1 MTVSST
7 TCTARFHGNG
17 TPGPFSFG
25 FRFLVNS
32 DITVTKIDA
41 AGLSHPLIELSHYTV
56 SGAGGY
62 QGGEV
67 TLTNV
72 LEAEETLIV
81 ERIVPYL
88 QQVDYRN
95 QGAMPPEVV
104 ETAFD
109 RLTMMFQQIG
119 SIFKRAIRVSI
130 ENDTNQVITVAGT
143 LADKVVGW
151 NAEGTLTDLPLSI
164 NTMQF
169 PLSAPWVDAR
179 AYDSLTDCLAKVGG
193 LSADIL
199 ISSVVAL
206 TANTTV
212 QRNVRLVFVGGGS
225 VDLGAYNLSV
235 LAPIQASN
243 NHKLFLQNGAG
254 CVKFATGSN
263 GCSPGWFGAVGDG
276 VTDDSDAIQA
286 CINASNGGRILF
298 PCGIFRYT
306 QKITA
311 LSSPIRGSWIFQG
324 QGSTFYWDTNGP
336 MGTALMWDGDD
347 AGVETIELG
356 AFGKPLFIDGVTQ
369 SANWPWGQFNYQ
381 FKDMAVLLKKGC
393 KSFLYAHDQDGV
405 QIDSVYVDGQGNKD
419 IRGVFDFRGSSNNMR
434 FQQLTMANVPCGYGI
449 RAGDGA
455 SNWGA
460 YQPIIQDVA
469 LAYWIGDTNV
479 YEDPYHNGNITI
491 EDSTFEGVSGDGKFS
506 VSALAATAMAGD
518 IAISVADGSLFAV
531 DDPVYI
537 GRGDNN
543 FEMNRV
549 MLVNSN
555 VLTLA
560 YPLEYSHFYGE
571 PVKAGRIGVHIGRSS
586 NRMGRAQAI
595 EIRRP
600 MFDRYG
606 CCIDAHD
613 VEGLKIT
620 LPTFVSRLQR
630 GFYLDGEC
638 QNITL
643 EVPHVLANQLSTWR
657 LFEITNRGGVYNIV
671 WLGGADKSGV
681 VQPYINDQGE
691 IASWYIGDFAQ
702 TNGNSEFPPYFRG
715 LSFNAAEGIVF
726 RETDGAV
733 GVKYKTGYGAGNVNF
748 QVTPGGEV
756 KCLHSMPKYGM
767 VVSTPDGTKQYRIW
781 VNDQGAVTST
791 LVD

>member
-1 MTVSST
+1 MGTGIPQTAFTAGELAPSLYGRVDLARYLT
-7 TCTARFHGNG
+7 GLKTCRNFMM
-17 TPGPFSFG
+17 
-25 FRFLVNS
+25 
-32 DITVTKIDA
+32 
-41 AGLSHPLIELSHYTV
+41 
-56 SGAGGY
+56 
-62 QGGEV
+62 
-67 TLTNV
+67 
-72 LEAEETLIV
+72 
-81 ERIVPYL
+81 L
-88 QQVDYRN
+88 QQV
-95 QGAMPPEVV
+95 
-104 ETAFD
+104 
-109 RLTMMFQQIG
+109 G
-119 SIFKRAIRVSI
+119 SIFKRAIRVPV
-130 ENDTNQVITVAGT
+130 ENDTNQVIAVAGT
-143 LADKVVGW
+143 LANKVVGW

-169 PLSAPWVDAR
+169 SLSAPWVDAR
-179 AYDSLTDCLAKVGG
+179 AYGSLTECLAQVGG

-206 TANTTV
+206 TANTAV

-243 NHKLFLQNGAG
+243 NHKLFLKSGAG
-254 CVKFATGSN
+254 SVAFATGSN
-263 GCSPGWFGAVGDG
+263 GCSPGWFGAIGDG

-306 QKITA
+306 KKITA
-311 LSSPIRGSWIFQG
+311 PSSPIRGSWIFQG

-347 AGVETIELG
+347 DSIDTIELG
-356 AFGKPLFIDGVTQ
+356 AIGKPLAIDGVSQT
-369 SANWPWGQFNYQ
+369 ANWPWGQFNYQ

-405 QIDSVYVDGQGNKD
+405 QIENVYVDGQGNKL

-434 FQQLTMANVPCGYGI
+434 MQQLTMANIPCGYGI
-449 RAGDGA
+449 RVGDGA

-460 YQPIIQDVA
+460 YQPIVQNVA
-469 LAYWIGDTNV
+469 LAYWIGDTKV
-479 YEDPYHNGNITI
+479 YEDSYQNGNITI
-491 EDSTFEGVSGDGKFS
+491 EDSTFEGVSGDGQFL
-506 VSALAATAMAGD
+506 VSTLVASTSNSD
-518 IAISVADGSLFAV
+518 ISVNVANGSLFTV

-549 MLVNSN
+549 TLVNNN

-560 YPLEYSHFYGE
+560 YPLEYDHLYGD
-571 PVKAGRIGVHIGRSS
+571 PIKAGRIGVHIGRSS
-586 NRMGRAQAI
+586 TRMGRAQAI

-606 CCIDAHD
+606 CCIEAHD
-613 VEGLKIT
+613 VEGLKIV
-620 LPTFVSRLQR
+620 LPTFVSRIQR
-630 GFYLDGEC
+630 GFYFDGEC

-643 EVPHVLANQLSTWR
+643 EVPHVLGNQLSTWR
-657 LFEITNRGGVYNIV
+657 LFEITNRGGVYNII

-681 VQPYINDQGE
+681 VQPYINNQGE
-691 IASWYIGDFAQ
+691 IASWYIGDFTQ
-702 TNGNSEFPPYFRG
+702 TNGNSEFPSYFRG
-715 LSFNAAEGIVF
+715 LSFNAVEGIVL
-726 RETDGAV
+726 RETDGAL
-733 GVKYKTGYGAGNVNF
+733 GVKYKTGSGTGNVNF

-756 KCLHSMPKYGM
+756 HCLHSMSKYGM

-791 LVD
+791 LIT